1 MVNVQIKGFKV
12 SVMGEV
18 NSPGVQTISGD
29 RITLLEALT
38 MAGDLTPSGKRDNIL
53 VIREDGDQRKTYTV
67 DLTSGEKKYWNHLVI
82 I

>member
-1 MVNVQIKGFKV
+1 
-12 SVMGEV
+12 MGEV

-67 DLTSGEKKYWNHLVI
+67 DLTSGEKSIGITLLLFKAERCNLCAA
-82 I
+82 